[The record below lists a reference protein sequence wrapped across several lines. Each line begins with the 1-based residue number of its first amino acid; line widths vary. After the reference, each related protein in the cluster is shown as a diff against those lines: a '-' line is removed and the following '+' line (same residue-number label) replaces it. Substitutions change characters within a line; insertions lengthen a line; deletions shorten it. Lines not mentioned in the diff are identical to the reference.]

1 MREEEIA
8 PERWNFL
15 AHEDRARVQGYVS
28 TAQAAT
34 ATETRTSS
42 TVELRGD
49 VLEVLQAL
57 LAEGRSNEVV
67 ALVTKLVLAQQ
78 RAWRNETGAGT
89 VGRAKER
96 GRVECAAQALPGIA
110 GEAERRGRGRARGPR
125 LRTRSCATAR
135 ASTRRKRSRRSRRSS
150 RRCASRRRRICA
162 ASRIS
167 FWCRPGN
174 GAARNAARSA
184 IASGTRWTE
193 VIELIPA
200 GGGRAGGQ
208 EGEAGVPA
216 VRRGAGAGAVWGQ
229 GGQRREAGAGPGC
242 GIAGG
247 QVRRRPAPASAEA
260 AASSAWDWCCRY
272 PHWRTR

>member
-1 MREEEIA
+1 
-8 PERWNFL
+8 
-15 AHEDRARVQGYVS
+15 VS

-57 LAEGRSNEVV
+57 LAEDAAMKVV
-67 ALVTKLVLAQQ
+67 ALVTKLVSRNSELEND
-78 RAWRNETGAGT
+78 WR
-89 VGRAKER
+89 RYCR
-96 GRVECAAQALPGIA
+96 A
-110 GEAERRGRGRARGPR
+110 GEKNEGVSSAQLKLFLESLEKLSDEAAGGPEAKAADQK
-125 LRTRSCATAR
+125 LRDSS

-184 IASGTRWTE
+184 IASGTR
-193 VIELIPA
+193 
-200 GGGRAGGQ
+200 
-208 EGEAGVPA
+208 
-216 VRRGAGAGAVWGQ
+216 
-229 GGQRREAGAGPGC
+229 
-242 GIAGG
+242 
-247 QVRRRPAPASAEA
+247 
-260 AASSAWDWCCRY
+260 
-272 PHWRTR
+272 